1 LRFRH
6 AGSKPRSLSNGAR
19 RNSAREEAAA
29 VEAQITVWLHL
40 LSFAIYTGSTLA
52 VALISVPAARAA
64 GDGRS
69 ALRAIAA
76 AMRIYDPLSIAMLG
90 VMVMTGAF
98 MLTAYKSAL
107 RAAFFE
113 QIGRPLA
120 WKLLFAFLLVN
131 LGAYIAFGIGHRLVR
146 ILDSEQTVEDAWL
159 ESMLGRLR
167 KSAVVAVLL
176 AALTAWI
183 ALGMSRA
190 MPRLPASP

>member
-1 LRFRH
+1 M
-6 AGSKPRSLSNGAR
+6 
-19 RNSAREEAAA
+19 
-29 VEAQITVWLHL
+29 EAQITVWLHL